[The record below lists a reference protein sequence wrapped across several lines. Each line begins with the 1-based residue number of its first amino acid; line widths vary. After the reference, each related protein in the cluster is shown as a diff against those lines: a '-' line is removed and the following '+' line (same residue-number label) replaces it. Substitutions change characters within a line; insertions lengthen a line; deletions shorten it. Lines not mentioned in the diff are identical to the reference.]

1 MDYIFYDTETT
12 GISPYFD
19 QILQFAAIRTDSDFN
34 ELDRFEI
41 RCQLQPHILANPG
54 AMHVTRIT
62 AAELTNP
69 NLPTHYDMIKAIRE
83 KLLSWQPAIILG
95 QNTLKFDEPMLRSD
109 FYQNLFP
116 TYLTNTNGNKRMDS
130 LPILQA
136 TSLLAPDAVIFPLN
150 EKGNKSFKLD
160 NMAPANGFN
169 HENAHEAM
177 SDVEATI
184 FMCGLVKNGAPDI
197 WNNFRK
203 NADKFKVLGFTKRRY
218 PYALIRS
225 FFGKV
230 SVSPVATIGVDPN
243 NSNEVIVLN
252 LGNCPDEL
260 SRLSDD
266 EIRTKMSK
274 SPKPILTIRA
284 NAMPSIWS
292 FLDNPELADFTSLDM
307 QTLQHRAERLN
318 DLPDLKN
325 RLKNLFLDN
334 KAEFEESPFVER
346 KIYSGFPSRRDENL
360 MSAFHKLDWE
370 DRWPIS
376 QSFEDE
382 RCKELGERLIFFHAP
397 ESMPLNKREKWV
409 QKVQEKLYSED
420 PDCEWLT
427 FTKAI
432 NQLEALILKQTG
444 AQKKLL
450 EGHRVYLEGRLA
462 Q

>member
-1 MDYIFYDTETT
+1 
-12 GISPYFD
+12 
-19 QILQFAAIRTDSDFN
+19 
-34 ELDRFEI
+34 
-41 RCQLQPHILANPG
+41 
-54 AMHVTRIT
+54 
-62 AAELTNP
+62 
-69 NLPTHYDMIKAIRE
+69 
-83 KLLSWQPAIILG
+83 
-95 QNTLKFDEPMLRSD
+95 
-109 FYQNLFP
+109 
-116 TYLTNTNGNKRMDS
+116 
-130 LPILQA
+130 
-136 TSLLAPDAVIFPLN
+136 
-150 EKGNKSFKLD
+150 
-160 NMAPANGFN
+160 
-169 HENAHEAM
+169 
-177 SDVEATI
+177 
-184 FMCGLVKNGAPDI
+184 
-197 WNNFRK
+197 
-203 NADKFKVLGFTKRRY
+203 
-218 PYALIRS
+218 
-225 FFGKV
+225 
-230 SVSPVATIGVDPN
+230 
-243 NSNEVIVLN
+243 
-252 LGNCPDEL
+252 
-260 SRLSDD
+260 
-266 EIRTKMSK
+266 
-274 SPKPILTIRA
+274 
-284 NAMPSIWS
+284 MPSIWS